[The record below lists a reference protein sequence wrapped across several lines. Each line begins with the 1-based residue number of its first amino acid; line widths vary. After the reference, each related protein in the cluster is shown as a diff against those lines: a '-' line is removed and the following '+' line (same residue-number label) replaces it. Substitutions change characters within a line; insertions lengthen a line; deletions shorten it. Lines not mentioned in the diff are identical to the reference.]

1 MNYLSPF
8 WRNTLTLYF
17 IFLTIITIYT
27 YFTYQDPYPGVPD
40 LRGANHTALS
50 NLISSGLELLLYGN
64 FLRLLLIQ
72 WRYGMSHE
80 ELASFYFWLFL
91 YWLLFGVVE
100 TGFYIIVTLLRE
112 SMYGEKYSISWLFV
126 LYKAIE
132 IYFLWRFL
140 FMKRPITRINKN

>member
-17 IFLTIITIYT
+17 IILTISTIYT

-40 LRGANHTALS
+40 FRGANHTELS
-50 NLISSGLELLLYGN
+50 NLILSGLKLLLYGN
-64 FLRLLLIQ
+64 LLRLLWIE
-72 WRYGMSHE
+72 WRYRMSHE
-80 ELASFYFWLFL
+80 EYASFYLWVFL
-91 YWLLFGVVE
+91 YWLFFAAMT
-100 TGFYIIVTLLRE
+100 TGLHIIVALLQE
-112 SMYGEKYSISWLFV
+112 SMYGEEYSISWLFV

-140 FMKRPITRINKN
+140 FMQRTIKIINKN